1 MKGIITK
8 KVCGA
13 CLAGGL
19 VALAGCHE
27 YNNVVDPCYPQR
39 YNYIAQHEVCEPIA
53 AQVNNGHI
61 LDQTIWNDM
70 FQKEAPTKLTKGGE
84 EKLLYLARR
93 RPSPDPV
100 IYLATAQDITFNPDA
115 APDAFAQARTKRD
128 NERIASIQNY
138 LAAQTA
144 GRGLN
149 FQVLVHDPAEPY
161 QSAIKMGAVIATN
174 NLSFTGSRTASGQQV
189 SGGVGAG
196 ISGGGR

>member
-1 MKGIITK
+1 MKGIIAK

-13 CLAGGL
+13 CLAGTL

-27 YNNVVDPCYPQR
+27 YNDVVDPCYPVR
-39 YNYIAQHEVCEPIA
+39 YNYIAQHEVCEPRA

-61 LDQTIWNDM
+61 LDQTIWNDL
-70 FQKEAPTKLTKGGE
+70 FLKESPTKLSKAGE
-84 EKLLYLARR
+84 EKLLYLVRR

-100 IYLATAQDITFNPDA
+100 IYLATAQDIGYNADA
-115 APDAFAQARTKRD
+115 APDTFAQARTKID

-149 FQVLVHDPAEPY
+149 FQILVHDPAMPSM
-161 QSAIKMGAVIATN
+161 SAIKMGAVIATN
-174 NLSFTGSRTASGQQV
+174 NLTYTGSRTASGQQV
-189 SGGVGAG
+189 SSGVGAG
-196 ISGGGR
+196 IVGR